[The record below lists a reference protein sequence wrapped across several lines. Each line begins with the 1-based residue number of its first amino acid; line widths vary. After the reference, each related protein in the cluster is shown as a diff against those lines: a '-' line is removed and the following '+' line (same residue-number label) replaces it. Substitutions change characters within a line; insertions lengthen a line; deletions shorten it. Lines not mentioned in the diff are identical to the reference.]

1 MDNLQLTV
9 NRLAKT
15 LRMQVIEYL
24 VKEDIFKFHG
34 ERLNAEDL
42 KKTIE
47 IIYKI
52 PCCTRKLRAL
62 FDDAHRMHEDKGM
75 MPHSASIGDL
85 EWCMKYR
92 SIGYRSAHTISYAWL
107 PEPKDNALK
116 NLPAFVE
123 LDRIYKNEK
132 RAIAPIK
139 ANETNNIN
147 KIINQVQFHLAK
159 IGA

>member
-1 MDNLQLTV
+1 MDSTQITV

-15 LRMQVIEYL
+15 LRLQIIEYL
-24 VKEDIFKFHG
+24 VKEDLFKFRG

-62 FDDAHRMHEDKGM
+62 FEDAHRMHEDKGM

-85 EWCMKYR
+85 EWCMRYR
-92 SIGYRSAHTISYAWL
+92 SIGYRSAHTISFAWL
-107 PEPKDNALK
+107 PEPKDSALK
-116 NLPAFVE
+116 KLPAFVE
-123 LDRIYKNEK
+123 LDRIYREAK
-132 RAIAPIK
+132 RAIPPVKTSENNDA
-139 ANETNNIN
+139 NNIVRQ
-147 KIINQVQFHLAK
+147 INFAR

>member
-1 MDNLQLTV
+1 MDSTQITV

-15 LRMQVIEYL
+15 LRLQIIEYL
-24 VKEDIFKFHG
+24 VKEDLFKFRG

-62 FDDAHRMHEDKGM
+62 FEDAHRMHEDKGM
-75 MPHSASIGDL
+75 MPHSATIGDL
-85 EWCMKYR
+85 EWCMRYR
-92 SIGYRSAHTISYAWL
+92 SIGYRSEHSISYAWL
-107 PEPKDNALK
+107 PEPKDSALK
-116 NLPAFVE
+116 KLPAFVE
-123 LDRIYKNEK
+123 LDRIYRESK
-132 RAIAPIK
+132 RAIPPVKI
-139 ANETNNIN
+139 NENNDANNIVRQ
-147 KIINQVQFHLAK
+147 INFAR

>member
-1 MDNLQLTV
+1 MDSTQITV

-15 LRMQVIEYL
+15 LRLQIIEYL
-24 VKEDIFKFHG
+24 VKEDLFKFRG

-62 FDDAHRMHEDKGM
+62 FEDAHRMHEDKGM

-85 EWCMKYR
+85 EWCMRYR
-92 SIGYRSAHTISYAWL
+92 SIGYRSEHSISYAWL
-107 PEPKDNALK
+107 PEPKDSALK
-116 NLPAFVE
+116 KLPAFVE
-123 LDRIYKNEK
+123 LDRIYRESK
-132 RAIAPIK
+132 RAIPPVKICE
-139 ANETNNIN
+139 NNDVNNIVRQ
-147 KIINQVQFHLAK
+147 INFAR

>member
-1 MDNLQLTV
+1 MDSTQITV

-15 LRMQVIEYL
+15 LRLQIIEYL
-24 VKEDIFKFHG
+24 VKEDLFKFRG

-62 FDDAHRMHEDKGM
+62 FEDAHRMHEDKGM

-85 EWCMKYR
+85 EWCMRYR
-92 SIGYRSAHTISYAWL
+92 SIGYRSEHSISYAWL
-107 PEPKDNALK
+107 PEPKDSALK
-116 NLPAFVE
+116 SLPAFIE
-123 LDRIYKNEK
+123 LDKIYKREK
-132 RAIAPIK
+132 RAIAPVK
-139 ANETNNIN
+139 MSETKNINNI
-147 KIINQVQFHLAK
+147 
-159 IGA
+159 IGQIRFANAGA

>member
-1 MDNLQLTV
+1 MDSTQITV

-15 LRMQVIEYL
+15 LRLQIIEYL
-24 VKEDIFKFHG
+24 VKEDLFKFRG

-62 FDDAHRMHEDKGM
+62 FEDAHRMHEDKGM
-75 MPHSASIGDL
+75 MPHSATIGDL
-85 EWCMKYR
+85 EWCMRYR
-92 SIGYRSAHTISYAWL
+92 SIGYRSEHSISYAWL

-116 NLPAFVE
+116 KLPAFVE
-123 LDRIYKNEK
+123 LDRIYRESK
-132 RAIAPIK
+132 RAIPPVKISENNDA
-139 ANETNNIN
+139 NNIVRQ
-147 KIINQVQFHLAK
+147 INFAR